1 VQAAPGT
8 PLNAQDPS
16 AVASATGE
24 PARPRRVG
32 LLLGVAALVL
42 AADVISKAI
51 VVARM
56 PDHAPIR
63 LLGGLLTITLTRN
76 GGAAFSIGTSMTIV
90 FTAIAVG
97 VIIYILRTARN
108 LRSIGWAITLGL
120 LLGGATGNL
129 LDRIFR
135 APGAFQGHVVDWIQ
149 LPDWPVFNLADSS
162 IVCAGVLVVLLALR
176 GIRLDGTR
184 PLAEASSSQ
193 PAISAPDL
201 SAPDLSAPDLSAPDL
216 SAPDLSAPD
225 LSAPDLS
232 APDLSAPDR
241 PSEPDPPDPDHS
253 SEPDR
258 PSEPD
263 HASELDHSSDPDYP
277 KPEYPEPQ
285 SAVSSQPD
293 SSDRMADE
301 GR

>member
-1 VQAAPGT
+1 MRIVQPADRQAAPGT
-8 PLNAQDPS
+8 SLNGVP
-16 AVASATGE
+16 
-24 PARPRRVG
+24 PARPRRIG
-32 LLLGVAALVL
+32 LLIAVAVFVI

-90 FTAIAVG
+90 FTAIALG
-97 VIIYILRTARN
+97 VIVYILRAARN

-135 APGAFQGHVVDWIQ
+135 APGLFQGHVVDWIE
-149 LPDWPVFNLADSS
+149 LPHWPVFNLADSA

-184 PLAEASSSQ
+184 
-193 PAISAPDL
+193 APKQAD
-201 SAPDLSAPDLSAPDL
+201 S
-216 SAPDLSAPD
+216 
-225 LSAPDLS
+225 
-232 APDLSAPDR
+232 R
-241 PSEPDPPDPDHS
+241 EPDSPQ
-253 SEPDR
+253 
-258 PSEPD
+258 
-263 HASELDHSSDPDYP
+263 PDYP
-277 KPEYPEPQ
+277 EPDSPQPDYPEPKH
-285 SAVSSQPD
+285 P
-293 SSDRMADE
+293 